1 MKFNRYICDDYTLKG
16 ADRIKM
22 RKQMF
27 QTIMMICVV
36 ICACGLSG
44 CNKKEMSDNKQIDDI
59 NIEWGEMEK
68 YAEASDGYKETTDD
82 KWTDQAANTEAQTNG
97 STEEQ
102 AEVNTQAQ
110 IVELTG
116 QDFYPAKAFGCNA
129 EKLLMCQWNRE
140 GREAALFEMEVGTDL
155 LQKQQIDIPEDWN
168 IHGIV
173 SDREGHSYILLRS
186 PWKEEGMLSVIREYD
201 GNSLIN
207 EMDISDALGSKM
219 GICEGFLRDGNGNFY
234 IKGMEGGMYLS
245 AEGKFLWESR
255 NDLQE
260 IRDSYAAAIGKDG
273 NVYITYVK
281 EDASYI
287 GQINPENG
295 SVEKEYALEGIG
307 TDDRILALA
316 QGTDSDFLLY
326 GVASG
331 IWAFDLESG
340 CTEKRVDRSESNLPY
355 NEYIIIRAFL
365 RDGRFLLVKNV
376 SENDR
381 LIGQIWEYI
390 PAGR

>member
-16 ADRIKM
+16 VDRIKM

-44 CNKKEMSDNKQIDDI
+44 CNKKEMSDNKQTDDI

-68 YAEASDGYKETTDD
+68 YAETSDGYKETTDD
-82 KWTDQAANTEAQTNG
+82 KGTDQAANTEAQTNG
-97 STEEQ
+97 SAEEQ

-110 IVELTG
+110 TVELSG
-116 QDFYPAKAFGCNA
+116 QGFHPAKAFGCNA

-201 GNSLIN
+201 ENSLIN

-219 GICEGFLRDGNGNFY
+219 GICEEFLKDENGNFY

-273 NVYITYVK
+273 NVYVTYVK
-281 EDASYI
+281 EDTSYI
-287 GQINPENG
+287 GQVSPENG
-295 SVEKEYALEGIG
+295 SIEKEYALEGIG

-331 IWAFDLESG
+331 IWTYDLESG

-376 SENDR
+376 SENNR
-381 LIGQIWEYI
+381 ITGQIWEYI

>member
-82 KWTDQAANTEAQTNG
+82 KWTDQAANTEAKTNG

-110 IVELTG
+110 TVELTG

-234 IKGMEGGMYLS
+234 IKGMEGGMFLS

-295 SVEKEYALEGIG
+295 SVEKQYALEGIG

-331 IWAFDLESG
+331 IWTYDLESG

-381 LIGQIWEYI
+381 LTGQIWEYI

>member
-82 KWTDQAANTEAQTNG
+82 KWTDQAANTEAKTNG

-110 IVELTG
+110 TVELTG

-140 GREAALFEMEVGTDL
+140 GREPALFEMEVGTDL

-234 IKGMEGGMYLS
+234 IKGMEGGMFLS

-331 IWAFDLESG
+331 IWTYDLESG

-381 LIGQIWEYI
+381 LTGQIWEYI

>member
-1 MKFNRYICDDYTLKG
+1 MKSNRYVCNDYTLKG

-68 YAEASDGYKETTDD
+68 YAETSDGYKETTDD
-82 KWTDQAANTEAQTNG
+82 KWTDQAANTEAQING
-97 STEEQ
+97 NAEEQ
-102 AEVNTQAQ
+102 VEVNTQAQ
-110 IVELTG
+110 TVELSG

-281 EDASYI
+281 EDTSYI
-287 GQINPENG
+287 GRVSTENG
-295 SVEKEYALEGIG
+295 SIEKEYALEGIG

-326 GVASG
+326 SVASG
-331 IWAFDLESG
+331 IWTFDLESG
-340 CTEKRVDRSESNLPY
+340 CTEKRVDRSESSLPY

-381 LIGQIWEYI
+381 LTGQIWEYI

>member
-82 KWTDQAANTEAQTNG
+82 KWTDQVANTEAQTNG

-116 QDFYPAKAFGCNA
+116 QDFYPAKAFGCSA

-281 EDASYI
+281 ADASYI
-287 GQINPENG
+287 GQVSPENG
-295 SVEKEYALEGIG
+295 SIEKEYVLEGIG

-331 IWAFDLESG
+331 IWTFDLESG
-340 CTEKRVDRSESNLPY
+340 CTEKRIDRSESNLPY

-381 LIGQIWEYI
+381 LTGQIWEYI

>member
-1 MKFNRYICDDYTLKG
+1 
-16 ADRIKM
+16 M

-68 YAEASDGYKETTDD
+68 YAETSDGYKETTDE
-82 KWTDQAANTEAQTNG
+82 KWTDQAANTEAQING
-97 STEEQ
+97 NAEEQ

-110 IVELTG
+110 TVELSG

-281 EDASYI
+281 EDTSYI
-287 GQINPENG
+287 GRVSTENG
-295 SVEKEYALEGIG
+295 SIEKEYALEGIG

-326 GVASG
+326 SVASG
-331 IWAFDLESG
+331 IWTFDMESG
-340 CTEKRVDRSESNLPY
+340 CTEKRVDRSESSLPY

-381 LIGQIWEYI
+381 LTGQIWEYI

>member
-1 MKFNRYICDDYTLKG
+1 MKFNRYVCNDYTLKG

-68 YAEASDGYKETTDD
+68 YAETSDGYKETTDD
-82 KWTDQAANTEAQTNG
+82 KWTDQAANTEAQING
-97 STEEQ
+97 NAEEQ
-102 AEVNTQAQ
+102 VEVNTQAQ
-110 IVELTG
+110 TVELSG

-281 EDASYI
+281 EDTSYI
-287 GQINPENG
+287 GRVSTENG
-295 SVEKEYALEGIG
+295 SIEKEYALEGIG

-326 GVASG
+326 SVASG
-331 IWAFDLESG
+331 IWTFDLESG
-340 CTEKRVDRSESNLPY
+340 CTEKRVDRSESSLPY

-381 LIGQIWEYI
+381 LTGQIWEYI

>member
-1 MKFNRYICDDYTLKG
+1 
-16 ADRIKM
+16 M
-22 RKQMF
+22 RKY
-27 QTIMMICVV
+27 VV
-36 ICACGLSG
+36 LLIAAGIIFACGCGKETMPKSVPTETTAEHREP
-44 CNKKEMSDNKQIDDI
+44 EMSSGGTNA
-59 NIEWGEMEK
+59 EMPNANTEEQ
-68 YAEASDGYKETTDD
+68 AEISDD
-82 KWTDQAANTEAQTNG
+82 KRTEAQTNG
-97 STEEQ
+97 SAEEQ

-110 IVELTG
+110 TEELSG

-140 GREAALFEMEVGTDL
+140 GRDAALFEMEVGTDL

-207 EMDISDALGSKM
+207 EMDISDALDSKM

-287 GQINPENG
+287 GQVSPENG
-295 SVEKEYALEGIG
+295 SIEKEYELEGIG

-340 CTEKRVDRSESNLPY
+340 CTEKRVDRSESDLPY

-381 LIGQIWEYI
+381 LTGQIWEYI

>member
-1 MKFNRYICDDYTLKG
+1 MKFNRYVCNDYTLKG

-68 YAEASDGYKETTDD
+68 YAETSGGYKETTDD
-82 KWTDQAANTEAQTNG
+82 KWTDQAANTEAQING
-97 STEEQ
+97 NAEEQ
-102 AEVNTQAQ
+102 VEVNTQAQ
-110 IVELTG
+110 TVELSG

-129 EKLLMCQWNRE
+129 EKLLICQWNRE

-281 EDASYI
+281 EDTSYI
-287 GQINPENG
+287 GRVSTENG
-295 SVEKEYALEGIG
+295 SIEKEYALEGIG

-326 GVASG
+326 SVASG
-331 IWAFDLESG
+331 IWTFDLESG
-340 CTEKRVDRSESNLPY
+340 CTEKRVDRSESSLPY

-381 LIGQIWEYI
+381 LTGQIWEYI

>member
-1 MKFNRYICDDYTLKG
+1 
-16 ADRIKM
+16 M

-173 SDREGHSYILLRS
+173 SDWEGHSYILLRS

-381 LIGQIWEYI
+381 LTGQIWEYI

>member
-1 MKFNRYICDDYTLKG
+1 MKFNRYVCNDYTLKG

-27 QTIMMICVV
+27 QTIMMICIV

-68 YAEASDGYKETTDD
+68 YAETSDGYKETTDD
-82 KWTDQAANTEAQTNG
+82 KWTDQAANTEAQING
-97 STEEQ
+97 NAEEQ
-102 AEVNTQAQ
+102 VEVNTQAQ
-110 IVELTG
+110 TVELSG

-281 EDASYI
+281 EDTSYI
-287 GQINPENG
+287 GRVSTENG
-295 SVEKEYALEGIG
+295 SIEKEYALEGIG

-326 GVASG
+326 SVASG
-331 IWAFDLESG
+331 IWTFDLESG
-340 CTEKRVDRSESNLPY
+340 CTEKRVDRSESSLPY

-381 LIGQIWEYI
+381 LTGQIWEYI

>member
-1 MKFNRYICDDYTLKG
+1 MKFNRYVCNDYTLKG

-68 YAEASDGYKETTDD
+68 YAETSGGYKETTDD
-82 KWTDQAANTEAQTNG
+82 KWTDQAANTEAQING
-97 STEEQ
+97 NAEEQ
-102 AEVNTQAQ
+102 VEVNTQAQ
-110 IVELTG
+110 TVELSG

-281 EDASYI
+281 EDTSYI
-287 GQINPENG
+287 GRVSTENG
-295 SVEKEYALEGIG
+295 SIEKEYALEGIG

-326 GVASG
+326 SVASG
-331 IWAFDLESG
+331 IWTFDLESG
-340 CTEKRVDRSESNLPY
+340 CTEKRVDRSESSLPY

-381 LIGQIWEYI
+381 LTGQIWEYI

>member
-82 KWTDQAANTEAQTNG
+82 KWTDQAANTEAKTNG

-110 IVELTG
+110 TVELTG

-234 IKGMEGGMYLS
+234 IKGMEGGMFLS

-331 IWAFDLESG
+331 IWTYDLESG

-381 LIGQIWEYI
+381 LTGQIWEYI